1 MTCLFGSSP
10 GDEAS
15 DPSLKQTLLPR
26 WEVQG
31 THTLIRKNQ
40 IFTLFRDEAP
50 ERLFMIRRV
59 RSSMLDGSHR
69 QDCPECGPGFAPHPT
84 WCEGR
89 DSVYVP
95 RVPLVE
101 RELVEWETVGTTS
114 E

>member
-1 MTCLFGSSP
+1 MQSTAAISVRNSQERADAVLQG
-10 GDEAS
+10 
-15 DPSLKQTLLPR
+15 R
-26 WEVQG
+26 IWG